1 MSTGFVR
8 LTRTTRMPTKTY
20 TVGPIRIA
28 GPVRAIADAVRGY
41 SDVGQARALVCE
53 ALQNQTCTFAG
64 LATELAEGPSRGS
77 LLLRRS
83 LRNAAKGIWSSAE
96 GDLLD
101 LIARSDLPEPEY
113 NVSLYA
119 AGGEFLG
126 MVDAWWQRAGVA
138 AEVDSSEYH
147 LSAEDK
153 ERTETRHNRIT
164 RYGVQVLHFSPKRI
178 KASAEAVL
186 TDLRIAISSG
196 SAAPPLPI
204 RATPHRAYGAIGL
217 T

>member
-1 MSTGFVR
+1 
-8 LTRTTRMPTKTY
+8 MPTKTY

-64 LATELAEGPSRGS
+64 LAAELTEGPSRGS

-83 LRNAAKGIWSSAE
+83 LRDAAKGIWSAAE

-119 AGGEFLG
+119 ADGEFLG
-126 MVDAWWQRAGVA
+126 VVDAWWQRAGVA
-138 AEVDSSEYH
+138 AEVDSTEYH
-147 LSAEDK
+147 LSVEDK

-164 RYGVQVLHFSPKRI
+164 RHGVQVLHFSPKRI
-178 KASAEAVL
+178 KASADAVL

-196 SAAPPLPI
+196 SAAPPVPI
-204 RATPHRAYGAIGL
+204 RVIPHRAYGAIGL